1 MVKLNRQ
8 ISNKKVEEYLQGKRK
23 LLPHVIKMNGKTGW
37 DSSLPVIKDENELG
51 GRWEQFDLS
60 LRTFEETIVFYVCPK
75 ADCLMKEPSSAE
87 AFRPNDFNKQLRCR
101 QCHKTTPARKWLCGC
116 NIPWYTCDMHQTY
129 HCCAKV
135 TKQKSQDEPKATK
148 SLRSKML
155 KRRRTNREHEEMVDD
170 ESKRARINKQRTK
183 GSRSEDVILQDMP
196 HPKVPRLLGP
206 ILHERF
212 QGSSRSSA
220 CASPNR

>member
-1 MVKLNRQ
+1 
-8 ISNKKVEEYLQGKRK
+8 
-23 LLPHVIKMNGKTGW
+23 
-37 DSSLPVIKDENELG
+37 
-51 GRWEQFDLS
+51 
-60 LRTFEETIVFYVCPK
+60 
-75 ADCLMKEPSSAE
+75 MKEPSSAE

-155 KRRRTNREHEEMVDD
+155 KRTRTNREHEEMVAD
-170 ESKRARINKQRTK
+170 ENKRARLNKQRTK

-212 QGSSRSSA
+212 HGSSRSSA
-220 CASPNR
+220 YASPSR